1 MWMLSSSPLCVCVYV
16 CVYVFALWKESESV
30 NLSVESDT
38 LQPHGLHSPPGSSGL
53 VGYGILQVR
62 ILELVAI
69 PFFRGSSW
77 PRDWTRDFHIAG
89 RFFIIW
95 ATWDAFLP
103 SVSSPV
109 PLKNRTSATFC
120 GWIWSEWSLLLFLIL
135 LYSKQQFKLKT
146 LFDMRKLWQKT

>member
-1 MWMLSSSPLCVCVYV
+1 MNVVKFASVCVCVYV

-69 PFFRGSSW
+69 PFFRGSS
-77 PRDWTRDFHIAG
+77 
-89 RFFIIW
+89 
-95 ATWDAFLP
+95 
-103 SVSSPV
+103 
-109 PLKNRTSATFC
+109 
-120 GWIWSEWSLLLFLIL
+120 
-135 LYSKQQFKLKT
+135 
-146 LFDMRKLWQKT
+146 